1 MYPCKRFWRSCA
13 LILLGSACCAGPVL
27 AGEAGAAPAGP
38 LNSIV
43 VTGKRPL
50 LTVPDAELTEQVQTA
65 MRSDRFFYD
74 EHVTIMVKDG
84 VVTLQGIVFDE
95 WDLRNAR
102 RIARK
107 IPGVRRVIND
117 LEIKLGGE

>member
-1 MYPCKRFWRSCA
+1 VIRAPPRRPVPDVDA
-13 LILLGSACCAGPVL
+13 GSSRPAGL
-27 AGEAGAAPAGP
+27 AFGFGAPAGP